1 MKPVA
6 LQYPNSQPLRSE
18 SPNALTA
25 AMENLDCTLHP
36 EMVGGGGVGGFVLST
51 AREVGDKEGKQRLV
65 VF

>member
-6 LQYPNSQPLRSE
+6 LQYPNSQPLGSE
-18 SPNALTA
+18 SPNALPARMTA

-36 EMVGGGGVGGFVLST
+36 EMVGGFVLST